1 MTAAT
6 QTHAGA
12 DESAH
17 GASERAFTARRV
29 PDFARLHAVE
39 EARVARWKRQNKKTV
54 TVPLAFRL
62 ALDPNKVNNAATSG
76 QPAATGGTSSQAP
89 YSAQGSSRGEGTDPG
104 SARDRSEGA
113 GGKACEAD
121 DYASQ
126 HKENEA
132 VQSNRVGAP
141 SDQVLYPAAFNR
153 NTRSGKRDS
162 RTSASSRIGSDAV
175 ADRPISSGFALR
187 PLSTRDMPS
196 TQTSAC
202 PAQQQRRQQQAE
214 EPDRSRDVGQGSA
227 HRDMPSTQ
235 TSACPAQQQRRQQQ
249 AEEPDRSRDVGQGSA
264 HAHRDLPS
272 STAVTEGASTMDNK
286 RDVTAAGVSAP
297 VQPHS
302 GRRPSTDRHR
312 QTADQDLERA
322 GRDGED
328 STKAPRSSVAPTQAG
343 QNAEQGPHSGARL
356 GPSSTGSNLS
366 AIVAHEGN
374 SMKTDPAQL
383 RSMLE
388 KLPTDSPFQP
398 FSSLEFYHFGKT
410 LGEGAYGKVKLG
422 THLLT
427 HEKVAV
433 KTFEKSKLTEPHANK
448 RVAREIRIIKALDH
462 PHIIKLY
469 EVVDTARCKYLIMQ
483 FSSGGDLCR

>member
-1 MTAAT
+1 M
-6 QTHAGA
+6 
-12 DESAH
+12 
-17 GASERAFTARRV
+17 
-29 PDFARLHAVE
+29 
-39 EARVARWKRQNKKTV
+39 ARWKRQNKKTV

-76 QPAATGGTSSQAP
+76 QPAASVDTCSQAP
-89 YSAQGSSRGEGTDPG
+89 YSTQGSTSRGDGTAG
-104 SARDRSEGA
+104 SARDRSEGV
-113 GGKACEAD
+113 GGKAREAD
-121 DYASQ
+121 HYASQ

-162 RTSASSRIGSDAV
+162 HTSAASSRIGSDAV

-196 TQTSAC
+196 TLASAY
-202 PAQQQRRQQQAE
+202 
-214 EPDRSRDVGQGSA
+214 
-227 HRDMPSTQ
+227 
-235 TSACPAQQQRRQQQ
+235 PAQQQRRQQQ

-272 STAVTEGASTMDNK
+272 STAGTGGASTMDNK
-286 RDVTAAGVSAP
+286 RDVTAAAGSAP
-297 VQPHS
+297 VPPHS

-312 QTADQDLERA
+312 QTADHDLERA

-343 QNAEQGPHSGARL
+343 QNAEQGLPSGARS

-366 AIVAHEGN
+366 AIVTHEGN

>member
-196 TQTSAC
+196 TLASAY
-202 PAQQQRRQQQAE
+202 
-214 EPDRSRDVGQGSA
+214 
-227 HRDMPSTQ
+227 
-235 TSACPAQQQRRQQQ
+235 PAQQQRRQQQ

>member
-187 PLSTRDMPS
+187 PLST
-196 TQTSAC
+196 
-202 PAQQQRRQQQAE
+202 
-214 EPDRSRDVGQGSA
+214 
-227 HRDMPSTQ
+227 RDMPSTQ